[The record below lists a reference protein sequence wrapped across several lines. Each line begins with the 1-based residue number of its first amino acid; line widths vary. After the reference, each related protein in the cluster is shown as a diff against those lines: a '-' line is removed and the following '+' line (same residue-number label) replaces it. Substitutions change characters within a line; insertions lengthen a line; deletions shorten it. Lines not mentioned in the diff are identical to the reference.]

1 MRLDLLL
8 IIRWLVPPE
17 EEAPEEEAP
26 EEEAPEEEAPEE
38 EAAEVA
44 VSLEFCIWYTW
55 NLRFSQVHL

>member
-1 MRLDLLL
+1 MRLVLLL
-8 IIRWLVPPE
+8 VIRRPVPSDIITSCN
-17 EEAPEEEAP
+17 A
-26 EEEAPEEEAPEE
+26 EEEAPEE